1 MQQRQWVQP
10 NFMTDTVLG
19 TENSKLRIFSF
30 ILEIQCMQPNFKTVT
45 SRNFIQTMYN
55 GNHAKLLISSF
66 KLQMQDIQPNFMIDT
81 RGSFI
86 QSMNNRGNAN

>member
-1 MQQRQWVQP
+1 MH
-10 NFMTDTVLG
+10 
-19 TENSKLRIFSF
+19 
-30 ILEIQCMQPNFKTVT
+30 
-45 SRNFIQTMYN
+45 N

-86 QSMNNRGNAN
+86 QSMNNRGNATLRTFSLILQRQRLQSDFMTDTIRTIIHTEHNGDNTNFGVEAI